1 MELNFKVGFRTSEDI
16 PHGIKKHYR
25 IVAAFENSAN
35 AEDFIK
41 NCIQKENQN
50 RFFIEVNNRRFY
62 PLTFET
68 EGIN

>member
-1 MELNFKVGFRTSEDI
+1 MELYYKVGFKVNEDI
-16 PHGIKKHYR
+16 PHGIEKHYR
-25 IVAAFENSAN
+25 IVAAFENPSN
-35 AEDFIK
+35 AKDFIK

-68 EGIN
+68 EEI